1 MTSNLK
7 MKKNLPKLC
16 DFFIITI
23 LILVSIFLIIKSL
36 TKSSDKIL
44 VQVDSE
50 TYTFPLSKE
59 EHIYQVQG
67 PLGLTSIQV
76 KDKKVRI
83 IDSPC
88 PNKTCVALGFT
99 NPIICLP
106 NHVIVQIQ
114 KSDSSSETF
123 NENFNEGDF
132 DVIAE

>member
-1 MTSNLK
+1 
-7 MKKNLPKLC
+7 MKKNLPKLF

-23 LILVSIFLIIKSL
+23 LILVSVFLIIKSL
-36 TKSSDKIL
+36 TKTSDKVL

-50 TYTFPLSKE
+50 TYTFVLSQE

-114 KSDSSSETF
+114 KSA
-123 NENFNEGDF
+123 ENANNNLSEGDF